1 MILYADRR
9 TASIRETIEETERRR
24 AKQEAYNQEHGIT
37 PTTIRKKITRLQDS
51 IWEQDYVTVP
61 RAEEKSEPGLPRHEI
76 PALIERLRAEMREAA
91 RELEFER
98 AAELRDRVKALEAE
112 RIRLT

>member
-1 MILYADRR
+1 MA
-9 TASIRETIEETERRR
+9 AETTRRR
-24 AKQEAYNQEHGIT
+24 AIQEAYNQEHGIT
-37 PTTIRKKITRLQDS
+37 PTTIIKRITSLHDS
-51 IWEQDYVTVP
+51 VWEADYVTVP
-61 RAEEKSEPGLPRHEI
+61 RGDEKVEPSLPRHEI

-98 AAELRDRVKALEAE
+98 AADLRDRVKALEAE

>member
-1 MILYADRR
+1 MQKR
-9 TASIRETIEETERRR
+9 
-24 AKQEAYNQEHGIT
+24 IT
-37 PTTIRKKITRLQDS
+37 SLQDS
-51 IWEQDYVTVP
+51 IWERDYVTVP
-61 RAEEKSEPGLPRHEI
+61 RAEEKSEPGLPQHELG
-76 PALIERLRAEMREAA
+76 PLIERLRAEMREAA